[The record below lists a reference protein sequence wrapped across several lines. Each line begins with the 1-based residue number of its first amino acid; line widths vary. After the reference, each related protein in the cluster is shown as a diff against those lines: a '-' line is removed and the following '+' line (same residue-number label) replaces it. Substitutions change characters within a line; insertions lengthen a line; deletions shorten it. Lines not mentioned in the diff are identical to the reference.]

1 MTTKLPPQ
9 LIDPTGS
16 TSGQVLTSTGSS
28 TAPSWGN
35 INASSIVGTTTN
47 DSASA
52 GRVGEF
58 VSSTVANTT
67 VSLTSGTPA
76 NVTSISLTAGDWDVS
91 GMVIF
96 NTAGTTVM
104 SAQVAGVSSTSATLV
119 TYQFANIAGTQ
130 SAGAGGNV
138 VTPVVR
144 ISLSATT
151 TVYLVAQG
159 NFTTSTCQAGG
170 VIRARRAR

>member
-1 MTTKLPPQ
+1 
-9 LIDPTGS
+9 
-16 TSGQVLTSTGSS
+16 
-28 TAPSWGN
+28 
-35 INASSIVGTTTN
+35 
-47 DSASA
+47 
-52 GRVGEF
+52 
-58 VSSTVANTT
+58 
-67 VSLTSGTPA
+67 
-76 NVTSISLTAGDWDVS
+76 
-91 GMVIF
+91 
-96 NTAGTTVM
+96 M

>member
-9 LIDPTGS
+9 LIDPAGS
-16 TSGQVLTSTGSS
+16 TSGQVITSTGAS

-35 INASSIVGTTTN
+35 LTASSIVGTTTN

-52 GRVGEF
+52 GRIGEF

-67 VSLTSGTPA
+67 VNLASGTPA
-76 NVTSISLTAGDWDVS
+76 NVTSITLTAGDWDVS

-96 NTAGTTVM
+96 NVAASTVM
-104 SAQVAGVSSTSATLV
+104 SAQVAGISSTSATLA
-119 TYQFANIAGTQ
+119 TYQFSNIAGAQ
-130 SAGAGGNV
+130 AAGAGSNV
-138 VTPVVR
+138 ITPVVR
-144 ISLSATT
+144 ISVAATT

-159 NFTTSTCQAGG
+159 NFTNSTCQAGG